1 MAASLSLRVYTSTN
15 AATESGVVTGIDFIS
30 ADNATNS
37 LGNRQANP
45 ITVGT
50 NSYEKWLKLKVD
62 TAPANSVSN
71 FKIWGDGGV
80 MTSTTLNWTG
90 SYITGTTP
98 VATSSTIA
106 NTTSRLATRAP
117 GTPRP
122 TAPPTPP
129 RSTRSCSSSW
139 MPPRVPATGPR
150 RPSTTP
156 TTRPKTRACV
166 RNAVVVQSPIREGRS
181 TEANGLAV
189 FEDHPPGN

>member
-106 NTTSRLATRAP
+106 NTTFINFTAGNKGTWDAASYSATNA
-117 GTPRP
+117 TTKYAVMQLVVDA
-122 TAPPTPP
+122 TA
-129 RSTRSCSSSW
+129 
-139 MPPRVPATGPR
+139 G
-150 RPSTTP
+150 
-156 TTRPKTRACV
+156 
-166 RNAVVVQSPIREGRS
+166 
-181 TEANGLAV
+181 
-189 FEDHPPGN
+189 PGNWTQETINYSYDET